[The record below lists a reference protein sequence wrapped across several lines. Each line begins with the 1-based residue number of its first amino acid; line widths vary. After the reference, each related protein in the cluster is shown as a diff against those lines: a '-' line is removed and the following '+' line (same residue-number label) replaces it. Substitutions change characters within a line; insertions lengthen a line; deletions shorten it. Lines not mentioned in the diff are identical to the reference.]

1 MNVIVDIGIVFVAF
15 VGAGVSVFG
24 GSYTYWDFVCACG
37 FGGDCPNCA

>member
-24 GSYTYWDFVCACG
+24 VIYLLG
-37 FGGDCPNCA
+37 FCLCLWLWG